1 MFSNAYLSFF
11 NTFYIDKSIQVRN
24 KVNTR
29 NKQQPPSFLS
39 PNKHSFQSTSVS
51 SFSKMS
57 FDNQQQQQPYSK
69 KLLLNYYSES
79 LLNKFII
86 KRRNNFNSFRLNY
99 KECIGNGT
107 GNERVKM
114 SRSTGSSFYKRTIK
128 NGSINYGKSDK
139 CFKCVSHVTSPK
151 SKIHFKNIVYNGKV
165 NDGVNIKKKIYVLL
179 KKKFDDGKEY

>member
-1 MFSNAYLSFF
+1 MFTNAYLSFF

-29 NKQQPPSFLS
+29 NKQQPPSLLS
-39 PNKHSFQSTSVS
+39 QNRHSFQSTSVS

-57 FDNQQQQQPYSK
+57 YDNQQQQPYSK

-86 KRRNNFNSFRLNY
+86 KRRNNFHSFRLNY
-99 KECIGNGT
+99 KECIGNNN
-107 GNERVKM
+107 NERVKM

-128 NGSINYGKSDK
+128 NGSIDYGKSDK

-179 KKKFDDGKEY
+179 KKKFNDGKEY

>member
-1 MFSNAYLSFF
+1 MFTNAYLSFF

-39 PNKHSFQSTSVS
+39 PNRHSFQSTSVS

-57 FDNQQQQQPYSK
+57 YDNQQQQQPYSK
-69 KLLLNYYSES
+69 KLLLNYYSEA
-79 LLNKFII
+79 LMNKFIV

-99 KECIGNGT
+99 KECVSNN
-107 GNERVKM
+107 NERLKM
-114 SRSTGSSFYKRTIK
+114 SRSTGSSFYKKTIK
-128 NGSINYGKSDK
+128 NNSIDTSKSNK

-151 SKIHFKNIVYNGKV
+151 SKIHFKHIVYNGKV
-165 NDGVNIKKKIYVLL
+165 NDGVNIKKKSYVLL
-179 KKKFDDGKEY
+179 KRKFDDGKEY